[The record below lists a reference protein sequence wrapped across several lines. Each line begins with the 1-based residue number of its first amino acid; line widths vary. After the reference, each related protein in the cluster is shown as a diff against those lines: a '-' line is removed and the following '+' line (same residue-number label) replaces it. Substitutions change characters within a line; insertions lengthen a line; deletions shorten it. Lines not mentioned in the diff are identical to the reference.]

1 MSAGRTLAVAALLA
15 SLVLPASATAEAVS
29 GAQLREL
36 AARSAGDP
44 AALERLRRVDRV
56 DGRPADVAGSLR
68 GASGAELR
76 ARLTALAAA
85 AATRARP
92 DAAAARADAE
102 AILSERRFRQ
112 ARLEGPFG
120 GVLRRLGRL
129 VGRVRDLV
137 PSVDAAIPGPRGVVW
152 AILIAIAGGLAWL
165 IAGRT
170 VRRRAAIA
178 TAAAVRMTGA
188 RAETPAALERRAEEA
203 QRHGAHEEALR
214 LRFRAGLLRLDARGA
229 IELRPSLPTG
239 DVARALR
246 SEDFDRLAADF
257 DAIVYGRRPAE
268 TEDVDAARRG
278 WAKLMETAR

>member
-1 MSAGRTLAVAALLA
+1 MSARRAAILAALFA
-15 SLVLPASATAEAVS
+15 SLVLPAPAAADAVS
-29 GAQLREL
+29 GAELRAL
-36 AARSAGDP
+36 ATRAVDDP

-68 GASGAELR
+68 GAAGAELR
-76 ARLTALAAA
+76 ARLAALASPAPA
-85 AATRARP
+85 GERADAAT
-92 DAAAARADAE
+92 ARADAR
-102 AILSERRFRQ
+102 AILAERRFRQ
-112 ARLEGPFG
+112 TQLEGPFRG
-120 GVLRRLGRL
+120 LLRRIGRL
-129 VGRVRDLV
+129 TGPLRELV
-137 PSVDAAIPGPRGVVW
+137 PSLDGAIPGPRGVVW
-152 AILIAIAGGLAWL
+152 AVLIALAGGLAWL

-178 TAAAVRMTGA
+178 TAAAAPAAEA

-203 QRHGAHEEALR
+203 QRRGDHEEALR

-239 DVARALR
+239 EVRRTLR
-246 SEDFDRLAADF
+246 SDDFDRLAADF

-268 TEDVDAARRG
+268 PGDVDAAREG